1 MKGVIIMKNTTKL
14 EEMKKRLPVDDPK
27 YIAFIKLNGIL
38 GEINPKTMREEK
50 IEEIITRYK
59 HCT

>member
-1 MKGVIIMKNTTKL
+1 MKGVIMVKTTKL
-14 EEMKKRLPVDDPK
+14 EEMKKRLPIKDPK

-38 GEINPKTMREEK
+38 GEINPKTVREEK
-50 IEEIITRYK
+50 TDEIITRYK